1 MSEKATKA
9 AESTETKPSILFIV
23 GSLRK
28 QSLNG
33 QLAQVARTALGERAT
48 TSELAWADVPVFS
61 QDIEFPAPEAVRR
74 VRKAVADAD
83 ALWIVSPEYNHGVP
97 GGLKNL
103 IDWLSRPVGPDE
115 GAVIEGKVATVS
127 SVAGSSCGRYAQAA
141 LLPIL
146 DFLKLELAA
155 SPFTSVAFDREQFT
169 TSILA
174 ITEGLKADLAHQA
187 AALLAKLDRA

>member
-103 IDWLSRPVGPDE
+103 IRTRGRSSRARWPRSARWQEAP
-115 GAVIEGKVATVS
+115 
-127 SVAGSSCGRYAQAA
+127 
-141 LLPIL
+141 
-146 DFLKLELAA
+146 
-155 SPFTSVAFDREQFT
+155 
-169 TSILA
+169 
-174 ITEGLKADLAHQA
+174 A
-187 AALLAKLDRA
+187 AATRRRPFSPPSTS

>member
-1 MSEKATKA
+1 M
-9 AESTETKPSILFIV
+9 
-23 GSLRK
+23 
-28 QSLNG
+28 
-33 QLAQVARTALGERAT
+33 
-48 TSELAWADVPVFS
+48 
-61 QDIEFPAPEAVRR
+61 
-74 VRKAVADAD
+74 
-83 ALWIVSPEYNHGVP
+83 P

-141 LLPIL
+141 LLPTL

-169 TSILA
+169 TSTLA

>member
-1 MSEKATKA
+1 MASTQKKTGSSSNTNGGGKSRASSSKSGGAKRA
-9 AESTETKPSILFIV
+9 ASQSKGRASSRKSAPQHKPLRREIGGAVCLLLALFGAI
-23 GSLRK
+23 GYFK
-28 QSLNG
+28 
-33 QLAQVARTALGERAT
+33 T
-48 TSELAWADVPVFS
+48 
-61 QDIEFPAPEAVRR
+61 
-74 VRKAVADAD
+74 
-83 ALWIVSPEYNHGVP
+83 
-97 GGLKNL
+97 
-103 IDWLSRPVGPDE
+103 DE

-141 LLPIL
+141 LLPTL

-169 TSILA
+169 PGALA